1 MKLAGEAGSLLPIER
16 EISDD
21 IQEAKQQWLS
31 RPEGEQLKLIDVEAD
46 QPKQQSLAL
55 AVGDITDD
63 RFWLQV
69 EDAIYGALERYAA
82 TAGGQTGRFQRRL
95 FCRRCGAGVC
105 FY

>member
-1 MKLAGEAGSLLPIER
+1 MPGEAPLLEEFINSLFYPTPQKSGWWGSWCSGSFEAMKLAGEAGSLLPIER

-55 AVGDITDD
+55 AVGDIT
-63 RFWLQV
+63 R
-69 EDAIYGALERYAA
+69 
-82 TAGGQTGRFQRRL
+82 
-95 FCRRCGAGVC
+95 
-105 FY
+105 